1 MNKLTMVQVIES
13 VKADAKAVWDIL
25 GDFGGIKIGGPV
37 TAFEVTGEGVGATRS
52 ITMGGALIVE
62 RLESYDP
69 ENFTFSYA
77 IINEDCP
84 LPVADYSAFVKIT
97 ADEDGCIVDW
107 TGNFEPKDAPEEQAS
122 EMVRGIY
129 TGAIAGARK
138 ALES

>member
-1 MNKLTMVQVIES
+1 MVQVIES

-69 ENFTFSYA
+69 ENFTFSVSSDSKDVSPSTVTA
-77 IINEDCP
+77 T
-84 LPVADYSAFVKIT
+84 VAEV
-97 ADEDGCIVDW
+97 
-107 TGNFEPKDAPEEQAS
+107 
-122 EMVRGIY
+122 
-129 TGAIAGARK
+129 
-138 ALES
+138 